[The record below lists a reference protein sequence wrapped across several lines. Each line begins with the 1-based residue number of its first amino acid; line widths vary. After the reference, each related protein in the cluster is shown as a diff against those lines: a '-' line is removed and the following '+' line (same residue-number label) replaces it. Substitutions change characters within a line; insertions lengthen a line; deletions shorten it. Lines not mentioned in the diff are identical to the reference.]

1 MEDIEESDFVASEHD
16 KLVHAIS
23 KLDKTQF
30 ITEPTRSEPTNLNSE
45 FNLIKTKPKLD
56 LTNVVKVLEDTSHH
70 VQISKKLKKSQD
82 NKQVLTKPLEK
93 PQAERIKRATG
104 YEQTKEKVGRWD
116 PVVARA
122 RTVDFVSFPLKGVST
137 KMQPTHEF
145 LAKFELKSNLEKEL
159 EEIDPPNIQVEDDE
173 EEKVYPMTYEEML
186 EHRQHSAKLRAQQS
200 YKAAKAK
207 RQGKI
212 KSKKYHRILKK
223 ERLKLQL
230 KEFEELQKKDP
241 EEALK
246 KLEALE
252 KARAL
257 ERHTLRHK
265 NTGKWA
271 KSKLVRAKYDKET
284 RQELA
289 EQLAVS
295 RGLTQKT
302 QANDSSDEEND
313 DSENIPD
320 ITLSQDPMN
329 PWMMKRSD
337 KSEVDAE
344 FDFGYKKYVQGK
356 TNKKDDS
363 DSDDDETQH
372 PGGDKDSKALD
383 MLLLGNS
390 INRIGQ
396 EDGDDPDEETQI
408 QTEMKKTQNPTAKNI
423 GKNKPQLPNKLKST
437 TQNDE
442 VETKGKFKKAKPV
455 KRKNEVNNVISS
467 KKTKTAVATS
477 NWSVEPVNVVP
488 EKKTKKAKADVSEAF
503 EVLEKNIANK
513 VASKINKLKKDI
525 KNLERATKES
535 KKVENK
541 QEERDNLE
549 YLKLKKQKVKAV
561 IDEELI
567 ETASKAPEDVQGSNK
582 PISDIVKTAQ
592 SDLPVQENVDA
603 NIDPTRFIQAKPKY
617 LNSVVPEGEAGHDLL
632 DDDDEQVVPKVNIE
646 EVFEEDD
653 VVDSFRQEKEDEI
666 NKDKIEDIDLSL
678 PGWGSWGGK
687 GVKAPKKRRNRFIS
701 KPVPKFPRRDE
712 NKGDIIIKEF
722 KDPKLAVHKVT
733 NVPFPFKSV
742 KDYEASIRA
751 PIGNTFVTE
760 KAHKKLIKPSVITKA
775 GAIIEAMDEDELL
788 QKRNRNF
795 RNEKVMKLLG
805 QK

>member
-1 MEDIEESDFVASEHD
+1 MEDIEESEFVASEHD

-82 NKQVLTKPLEK
+82 NKQVLAKPLEK

-104 YEQTKEKVGRWD
+104 YEQAKEKVGRWD
-116 PVVARA
+116 PVVARSRA
-122 RTVDFVSFPLKGVST
+122 VDFVSFPLKRVSN

-145 LAKFELKSNLEKEL
+145 LSKFELKSNLEKEL
-159 EEIDPPNIQVEDDE
+159 EEIDPPNVPVEEDE

-207 RQGKI
+207 RQSKI

-223 ERLKLQL
+223 QRVKLQL

-295 RGLTQKT
+295 RGLTHKT
-302 QANDSSDEEND
+302 QANDSTDEEND

-329 PWMMKRSD
+329 PWMMKRSN
-337 KSEVDAE
+337 KSNVDAE

-363 DSDDDETQH
+363 DSDSDDDVTLH
-372 PGGDKDSKALD
+372 TGGDNDRKALD

-396 EDGDDPDEETQI
+396 EDSDDQAEGTTKIETKETQI
-408 QTEMKKTQNPTAKNI
+408 PKAKNV
-423 GKNKPQLPNKLKST
+423 GKNKPELPKPKT
-437 TQNDE
+437 IKQNDE
-442 VETKGKFKKAKPV
+442 PTIIEQSSKKSKQV
-455 KRKNEVNNVISS
+455 KRKNEVENTISS

-477 NWSVEPVNVVP
+477 SWSVEPINVVP
-488 EKKTKKAKADVSEAF
+488 ETKKAKRDVSEAY

-525 KNLERATKES
+525 KNLERVTKKS
-535 KKVENK
+535 KKIENK

-549 YLKLKKQKVKAV
+549 YLKLKKQKVIPV

-567 ETASKAPEDVQGSNK
+567 ETAANAPEDAQVNNK
-582 PISDIVKTAQ
+582 PLSDIVKIAQ
-592 SDLPVQENVDA
+592 SDVPVQENVDA

-617 LNSVVPEGEAGHDLL
+617 LNSIVPEGEGGHDLL

-678 PGWGSWGGK
+678 PGWGTWGGK
-687 GVKAPKKRRNRFIS
+687 GVKAPKKKKNRFIS
-701 KPVPKFPRRDE
+701 KPAPKFPRRDE

-742 KDYEASIRA
+742 KDYEASIRV
-751 PIGNTFVTE
+751 PLGNTFITE

-788 QKRNRNF
+788 DKKNRTF
-795 RNEKVMKLLG
+795 GNEKLMKLLG

>member
-1 MEDIEESDFVASEHD
+1 MEDIEESEFVASEHD

-70 VQISKKLKKSQD
+70 TQISKKLKKSQD
-82 NKQVLTKPLEK
+82 NKQVLAKPLEK

-104 YEQTKEKVGRWD
+104 YEQAKEKVGRWD
-116 PVVARA
+116 PVVARSRA
-122 RTVDFVSFPLKGVST
+122 VDFVSFPLKRVST

-145 LAKFELKSNLEKEL
+145 LSKFELKSNLEKEL
-159 EEIDPPNIQVEDDE
+159 EEIDPPNVPVEEDE

-207 RQGKI
+207 RQSKI

-223 ERLKLQL
+223 QRLKLQL

-302 QANDSSDEEND
+302 QANDSTDEENY

-337 KSEVDAE
+337 KSNVDAE
-344 FDFGYKKYVQGK
+344 FDFGYKKYVHGK
-356 TNKKDDS
+356 INKNDDSDS
-363 DSDDDETQH
+363 DSDDDVTQH
-372 PGGDKDSKALD
+372 TGSDKDRKPLD

-396 EDGDDPDEETQI
+396 GDSDDQAEESTKV
-408 QTEMKKTQNPTAKNI
+408 QTETKEIQIPKAKNVD
-423 GKNKPQLPNKLKST
+423 KNKPELPNKPKQDDEPTISKKS
-437 TQNDE
+437 
-442 VETKGKFKKAKPV
+442 KPV
-455 KRKNEVNNVISS
+455 KRKNEVNTISS

-477 NWSVEPVNVVP
+477 SWSVEPINVVP
-488 EKKTKKAKADVSEAF
+488 ETKKAKRDVSEAH

-525 KNLERATKES
+525 KNLERVTKKS
-535 KKVENK
+535 KKIENK

-549 YLKLKKQKVKAV
+549 YLKLKKQKVKPV

-567 ETASKAPEDVQGSNK
+567 ETAANAPEDVQVSNK
-582 PISDIVKTAQ
+582 PLSDVVKIAQ
-592 SDLPVQENVDA
+592 SDVPAKENVDA

-617 LNSVVPEGEAGHDLL
+617 LNSVIPEGEGGHDLL

-687 GVKAPKKRRNRFIS
+687 GVKAPKKKKNRFIS

-733 NVPFPFKSV
+733 NVPFPFNSV
-742 KDYEASIRA
+742 KDYEASIRV
-751 PIGNTFVTE
+751 PLGNTFITE

-788 QKRNRNF
+788 VKKNRTF
-795 RNEKVMKLLG
+795 GNEKLMKLLG